1 MNKRFSRGEY
11 TIFTIGVTGFLTLAF
26 LMMRGNLTELDA
38 FVQAGVFTLRAD
50 WLTAF
55 MVPFSFSGNWQVVAP
70 ACLVLLLYKKTRT
83 PYGAPLTIAALTAV
97 LFYQIFKHIFCRVR
111 PDVSLHLLEQGGYSF
126 PSGHT
131 LTSFLVWSVLA
142 LLVIYYAR
150 TKGKPL
156 PMYKKEKDP
165 VAFIKTKSNLYA
177 VCVFFVVYIVLMG
190 LSRVY
195 VGVHW
200 PSDVL
205 ASWFLGM
212 ALLVVIK
219 NIIWRKAS

>member
-1 MNKRFSRGEY
+1 MKKRFSAEDC
-11 TIFTIGVTGFLTLAF
+11 IVFIIGVTGFSLVAFFMMSGKMSGFDTLIQ
-26 LMMRGNLTELDA
+26 E
-38 FVQAGVFTLRAD
+38 GVFKLRSD

-70 ACLVLLLYKKTRT
+70 ACLLLLFYKKTRT
-83 PYGAPLTIAALTAV
+83 AYGAPLTIAAFTAV
-97 LFYQIFKHIFCRVR
+97 LFYQIFKHIFCRAR
-111 PDVSLHLLEQGGYSF
+111 PDVSLHLLEQGGYGF

-150 TKGKPL
+150 TKGKALPL
-156 PMYKKEKDP
+156 YKKEKDP
-165 VAFIKTKSNLYA
+165 VAFIKTRSSLYA
-177 VCVFFVVYIVLMG
+177 VCGFSALYIVLMG
-190 LSRVY
+190 ISRVY